1 MKRIILSL
9 LLAAATA
16 VSLCPSARAHAVPE
30 VGRTGSITLH
40 MRYAG
45 KPISGG
51 ELTIYRVGKVAEDD
65 GNYSFVK
72 TREFTRWEGEFGNLE
87 NTAEIAESLAK
98 FVGDNKID
106 GIHEMVRNGK
116 AKFDNDGKG
125 LSQGLY
131 LVIQTTPAEGY
142 HAIAP
147 FLVSLPYYDG
157 TAYQYDVRADVKNEL
172 EKTPETTAPSGP
184 PEKPDKLPQTGQ
196 LWWPVPVLIC
206 LGLAC
211 IAVGLI
217 RRRRDS
223 DEA

>member
-1 MKRIILSL
+1 MKRIIMSL
-9 LLAAATA
+9 LLAVLTV
-16 VSLCPSARAHAVPE
+16 VSLCPSVWAHAVPE
-30 VGRTGSITLH
+30 EGRTGSITLH

-72 TREFTRWEGEFGNLE
+72 TGKFTRWEGEFGDLE

-106 GIHEMVRNGK
+106 GIHEPVENGR

-125 LSQGLY
+125 LPQGLY
-131 LVIQTTPAEGY
+131 LVIQTVPAGGY

-172 EKTPETTAPSGP
+172 EKTPETTSSTEP
-184 PEKPDKLPQTGQ
+184 PEKPDRLPQTGQ

-217 RRRRDS
+217 RRRRDW